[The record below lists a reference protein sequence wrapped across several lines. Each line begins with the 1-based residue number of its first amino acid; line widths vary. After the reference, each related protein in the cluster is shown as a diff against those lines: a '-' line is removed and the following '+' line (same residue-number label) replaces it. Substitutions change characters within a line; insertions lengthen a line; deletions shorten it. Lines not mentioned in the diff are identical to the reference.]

1 MAETVYV
8 SHLHARL
15 RALGAQFMSD
25 RSSARAHVYWIGASR
40 IWVKVVRHPHE
51 PTAVVLTFH
60 GECPCSRA

>member
-1 MAETVYV
+1 
-8 SHLHARL
+8 
-15 RALGAQFMSD
+15 MSD